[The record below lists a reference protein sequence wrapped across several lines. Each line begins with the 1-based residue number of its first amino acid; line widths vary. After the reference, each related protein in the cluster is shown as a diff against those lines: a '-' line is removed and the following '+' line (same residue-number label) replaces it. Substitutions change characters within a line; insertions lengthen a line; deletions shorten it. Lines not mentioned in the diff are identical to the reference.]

1 MDRPA
6 KASCSVTYMYIS
18 PDADT
23 QNIRV
28 HTCTILVRVLL
39 VFFDNYPSCA
49 NTGSKHGTD
58 TASISGILVHTSRP
72 LVQGLKSAYSQH
84 SRSVHLLLSLL
95 RTTSKIKMSWH
106 HVFVI
111 GNISRRV
118 CGLHLC
124 QGVPRISF
132 RPIKP
137 LHMRNE
143 DCHASSYS
151 RLSVFP
157 AALYHSRGQALYLL
171 FLE

>member
-1 MDRPA
+1 
-6 KASCSVTYMYIS
+6 
-18 PDADT
+18 
-23 QNIRV
+23 
-28 HTCTILVRVLL
+28 
-39 VFFDNYPSCA
+39 
-49 NTGSKHGTD
+49 
-58 TASISGILVHTSRP
+58 
-72 LVQGLKSAYSQH
+72 
-84 SRSVHLLLSLL
+84 
-95 RTTSKIKMSWH
+95 MSWH

-151 RLSVFP
+151 GPSIFQPHFTIAEAKPSSTSTSIDRRKHGANLRQLAASGVGYTCSLSNGVRRDF
-157 AALYHSRGQALYLL
+157 
-171 FLE
+171 